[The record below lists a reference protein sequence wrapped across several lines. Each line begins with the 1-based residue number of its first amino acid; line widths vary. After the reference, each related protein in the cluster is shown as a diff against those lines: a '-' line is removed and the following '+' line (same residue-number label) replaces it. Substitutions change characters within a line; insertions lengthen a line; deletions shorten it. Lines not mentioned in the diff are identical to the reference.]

1 MNSEKYIE
9 KNTSSM
15 ILNLQKLVAQPS
27 VSATGDGIEKC
38 AKLVADLLKRSGIP
52 SEILRMPGAAP
63 LVFGEVVSKKNP
75 KKTLLFYNHYDVQPA
90 EPLDEWKYPPFG
102 RTVKGNKVYG
112 RGSSDDKGEL
122 VSRIKAVES
131 LLKTEGDLPCT
142 IKFII
147 EGEEE
152 TGSAHIEKY
161 LKKYRK
167 KFSCDAVI
175 WEFGFVN
182 SDDLPIV
189 SLGMKGMLFAEFT
202 VTGPKTDAHSSLAV
216 LIKNPAW
223 RLIEALH
230 TMRASDG
237 RVLVDGWYNDAKKFT
252 ARDLKFIASE
262 PFDEQSFKKEY
273 GIREFV
279 GGRRGDD
286 AKAQMVGGATC
297 NIAGI
302 YSGYQGKGAKTILP
316 STATAKVDFRL
327 IPGMNPTKQHARLLK
342 HLKSRGFSDI
352 QVKVHHAEAASR
364 TNPDDNFVSQVCDAA
379 DSAFGGH
386 VLSISSAGTGPMHQF
401 ASALKCPCISIGC
414 THIFAK
420 IHSPNEYARVD
431 LLVKSA
437 KCMST
442 IIRNFS

>member
-1 MNSEKYIE
+1 M
-9 KNTSSM
+9 
-15 ILNLQKLVAQPS
+15 
-27 VSATGDGIEKC
+27 
-38 AKLVADLLKRSGIP
+38 
-52 SEILRMPGAAP
+52 
-63 LVFGEVVSKKNP
+63 
-75 KKTLLFYNHYDVQPA
+75 
-90 EPLDEWKYPPFG
+90 
-102 RTVKGNKVYG
+102 
-112 RGSSDDKGEL
+112 
-122 VSRIKAVES
+122 
-131 LLKTEGDLPCT
+131 
-142 IKFII
+142 
-147 EGEEE
+147 
-152 TGSAHIEKY
+152 
-161 LKKYRK
+161 
-167 KFSCDAVI
+167 
-175 WEFGFVN
+175 
-182 SDDLPIV
+182 
-189 SLGMKGMLFAEFT
+189 
-202 VTGPKTDAHSSLAV
+202 TGPKTDAHSSLAV